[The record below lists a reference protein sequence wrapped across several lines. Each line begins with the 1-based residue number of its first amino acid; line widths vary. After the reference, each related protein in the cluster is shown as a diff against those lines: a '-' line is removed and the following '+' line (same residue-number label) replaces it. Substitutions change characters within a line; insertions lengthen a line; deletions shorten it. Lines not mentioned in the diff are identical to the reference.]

1 MKRRKTI
8 IPAIL
13 IIAVLILTA
22 GFAWRTAGRRQI
34 IHTEVRTAHMAQVE
48 STVPDGI
55 LQVQELLVRPAKQ
68 SGVTLHRAAYY
79 PQAETLVCF
88 FEGEDPNRDIYPA
101 ALPNVNPTILP
112 EKHGITV
119 KIFENVPPEALSDG
133 VTVELT
139 DWQFESC
146 HPVTF
151 VFDR

>member
-1 MKRRKTI
+1 MPKTNKRRLT
-8 IPAIL
+8 ATAML
-13 IIAVLILTA
+13 VLILTA
-22 GFAWRTAGRRQI
+22 GFAWRTAGRWQVI
-34 IHTEVRTAHMAQVE
+34 HMAQVE
-48 STVPDGI
+48 HTVPDGI

-119 KIFENVPPEALSDG
+119 KIFENVPPEALSGG

-146 HPVTF
+146 RPVTF